1 MGSLSA
7 RDYERMLD
15 LAAAVM
21 DTAAPESPWPLVA
34 DELARSLGGTMVL
47 LSDVDGAAGTASIDA
62 WAPEWIGSL
71 PLDTLLRK
79 GLEGGHPLAR
89 HYAETGDQRPLA
101 VTDVVEMSAWRRT
114 EAYATLHE
122 TVGVVRHIAI
132 PLPTTSRGRFRTF
145 VVHRD
150 GGDFDDR
157 ERTYV
162 QRLQPLLVSVDR
174 LVRQLAEWGEAMRE
188 DAQPLD
194 SVTETRLTPR
204 EIAVLGLLGD
214 GMTAEAIG
222 RRLGISNRTVHKH
235 TENLYRKLSATDRL
249 TAVLRAQAL
258 GLLPARAE
266 VRSSGPR
273 R

>member
-1 MGSLSA
+1 MKPMGRLSA

-21 DTAAPESPWPLVA
+21 DTATPQSPWPLVA

-47 LSDVDGAAGTASIDA
+47 LSDVSTAAGTASIDA
-62 WAPEWIGSL
+62 WAPEWIGTL
-71 PLDTLLRK
+71 PLNALLRK
-79 GLEGGHPLAR
+79 GLDGGHPLPE
-89 HYAETGDQRPLA
+89 HYARTGDQRPLA
-101 VTDVVEMSAWRRT
+101 VTDVVSMSEWRRT
-114 EAYATLHE
+114 ESYATLHE

-132 PLPTTSRGRFRTF
+132 PLPAIESGRFRTF

-174 LVRQLAEWGEAMRE
+174 FVQHISAWGNAMRE
-188 DAQPLD
+188 EDRPLD
-194 SVTETRLTPR
+194 TATEAKLTPR
-204 EIAVLGLLGD
+204 ELAVLGLLAD
-214 GMTAEAIG
+214 GLTAEAIG

-235 TENLYRKLSATDRL
+235 IENLYRKLAATDRL
-249 TAVLRAQAL
+249 TAVLRAQQL
-258 GLLPARAE
+258 GLLPSR
-266 VRSSGPR
+266 
-273 R
+273 

>member
-1 MGSLSA
+1 MDGLSA

-34 DELARSLGGTMVL
+34 DELARALGGTMVL
-47 LSDVDGAAGTASIDA
+47 LTDVHGPAATVEA

-71 PLDTLLRK
+71 PLNTLLRK
-79 GLEGGHPLAR
+79 GLDGGHPLPE
-89 HYAETGDQRPLA
+89 HYARTGDQRPLA
-101 VTDVVEMSAWRRT
+101 VTDVVEMSQWRRT
-114 EAYATLHE
+114 EAYATLRE
-122 TVGVVRHIAI
+122 TVGVTRHIAI
-132 PLPTTSRGRFRTF
+132 PLPTREKGRFRTF

-157 ERTYV
+157 ERSYV
-162 QRLQPLLVSVDR
+162 HRLQPLLVSVDR
-174 LVRQLAEWGEAMRE
+174 FVRQLAEWTESVRQEEKPYESATEAG
-188 DAQPLD
+188 
-194 SVTETRLTPR
+194 LTPR
-204 EIAVLGLLGD
+204 EISVLSLLAD

-249 TAVLRAQAL
+249 TAVLRAQSL
-258 GLLPARAE
+258 GLLGATTGPAR
-266 VRSSGPR
+266 
-273 R
+273 

>member
-1 MGSLSA
+1 MDGLSA

-71 PLDTLLRK
+71 PLDRLLRK
-79 GLEGGHPLAR
+79 GLDGGHPLAE
-89 HYAETGDQRPLA
+89 HYARTGDQRPLA
-101 VTDVVEMSAWRRT
+101 VTDVAEMSQWRRT
-114 EAYATLHE
+114 EAYATLRE
-122 TVGVVRHIAI
+122 TVGVTRHIAI
-132 PLPTTSRGRFRTF
+132 PLPPREKGRFRTF

-157 ERTYV
+157 ERSYV

-174 LVRQLAEWGEAMRE
+174 FVRQLAQWSESVREEEKPQESAAEAG
-188 DAQPLD
+188 
-194 SVTETRLTPR
+194 LTPR
-204 EIAVLGLLGD
+204 EIAVLSLLAD

-249 TAVLRAQAL
+249 TAVLRAQSL
-258 GLLPARAE
+258 GLLSATAGPA
-266 VRSSGPR
+266 S
-273 R
+273 

>member
-1 MGSLSA
+1 MDGLSA

-34 DELARSLGGTMVL
+34 DELARALGGTMVL
-47 LSDVDGAAGTASIDA
+47 LSDVHGPTATVAA

-71 PLDTLLRK
+71 PLDRLLRK
-79 GLEGGHPLAR
+79 GLDGGHPLAE
-89 HYAETGDQRPLA
+89 HYARTGDQRPLA
-101 VTDVVEMSAWRRT
+101 VTDVAEMSQWRRT
-114 EAYATLHE
+114 EAYATLRE
-122 TVGVVRHIAI
+122 TVGVTRHIAI
-132 PLPTTSRGRFRTF
+132 PLPPREKGRFRTF

-157 ERTYV
+157 ERSYV

-174 LVRQLAEWGEAMRE
+174 FVRQLAQWSESVREEEKPQESAAEAG
-188 DAQPLD
+188 
-194 SVTETRLTPR
+194 LTPR
-204 EIAVLGLLGD
+204 EIAVLSLLAD

-249 TAVLRAQAL
+249 TAVLRAQSL
-258 GLLPARAE
+258 GLLSATAGPA
-266 VRSSGPR
+266 S
-273 R
+273 